1 MRNTPPG
8 DRLMRTETLTWHK
21 PERGNF
27 PDAEIDALLHTNC
40 DTCPV
45 WPGYWD
51 GEQWFG
57 ADGMPLRWRVIEW
70 CDMPVG
76 SVAAPAAAEA

>member
-1 MRNTPPG
+1 
-8 DRLMRTETLTWHK
+8 MRTEILTWHK
-21 PERGNF
+21 PEEGAF
-27 PDAEIDALLHTNC
+27 PDAEIDVLLHTDC
-40 DTCPV
+40 EDCPV

-51 GEQWFG
+51 GEQWHG

-76 SVAAPAAAEA
+76 TVEAKAEACAA